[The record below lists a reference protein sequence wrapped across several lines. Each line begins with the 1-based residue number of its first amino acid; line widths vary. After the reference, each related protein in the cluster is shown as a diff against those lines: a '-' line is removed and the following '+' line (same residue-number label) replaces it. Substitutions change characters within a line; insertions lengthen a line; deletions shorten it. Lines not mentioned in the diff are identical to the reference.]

1 MLTLTRR
8 KGERIAVGNDV
19 EITVLDVSGGR
30 VRLGIKAP
38 RSLAVHRGEVVDRI
52 EEENRRAL
60 AEQVNAPGMEDQV
73 ITIADGL
80 FGLRDHR
87 EFVICEFDNNQGFRL
102 LVSRK
107 DPRVQFIIV
116 EAAHVWPTYPLDD
129 ALKASGLDQDV
140 AVAAVVTAPA
150 DGSQATVNLLAPIVI
165 GMETREGVQVIL
177 QREELGVRHPMVQQ
191 LGGQTA

>member
-60 AEQVNAPGMEDQV
+60 AEQVNAPEMDDQA
-73 ITIADGL
+73 ITVADGL
-80 FGLRDHR
+80 FGLRDHDQ
-87 EFVICEFDNNQGFRL
+87 FVICEFDNQSGFRL

-107 DPRVQFIIV
+107 DPRVQFIII
-116 EAAHVWPTYPLDD
+116 EADAVWPDYPIED
-129 ALKASGLDQDV
+129 AKKASGLDEEV
-140 AVAAVVTAPA
+140 AVAAVVTLPA
-150 DGSQATVNLLAPIVI
+150 DGTQATVNLLAPIVI
-165 GMETREGVQVIL
+165 GMETRTGVQVIL

-191 LGGQTA
+191 LGGGAG